1 MRLISNFLAIIGLL
15 VAFTVGVAPSSARAE
30 QRIALVLG
38 NAAYETGALKTPAN
52 DAGLI
57 AQTLEAAGFEVI
69 GARDL
74 DNDALRRAFRDFVDK
89 AAAVGPDG
97 VAVLYLGG
105 YGLQLEGEN
114 YFVPVDARIERAS
127 DIPVHAVR
135 LSDYTRSL
143 AALKLKASI
152 VVLDLARNHPFAP
165 NEPLA
170 GGLALVEP
178 EPGMLIAFNAAP
190 GTIAPAAEGAYG
202 PYAKALAEMMREG
215 GLPLNELFDHVRL
228 RVSDATQGAQVPW
241 HASNVVASFVF
252 FERTA
257 DAPPSVAA
265 NEVNPALRS
274 RQIRDLGAQ
283 EAYIAALERDALPD
297 YFEFLDSYATDPLA
311 NRVRAIVAARREA
324 LIWRRT
330 RWLDTPAAYWSY
342 LRLYSDGLHASD
354 CYRRLAFSHASLEA
368 SPDFS
373 PVDYDVPPPTPEET
387 IYIQHRVIFFGDP
400 AYDLPPP
407 PAIPAAFL
415 PPLSPEFVDLP
426 PPEPPQELFV
436 LPTPVYT
443 PLPAWVRPPD
453 YVQAPPANNV
463 IFANVHNKVVI
474 DRAAKTFTV
483 TERGGHT
490 RMLQAPRA
498 AFQNDEQRPL
508 GEHAGAP
515 RQLPAS
521 DAYVGPALPPSVA
534 QLAARTNDARLDRAQ
549 REQRP
554 LPLPGAREPRLP
566 GALGGSTAATRQL
579 PPPPAQP
586 QPKSSFW
593 TDRPQRQVD
602 EVARGSPQQ
611 RTQPLTGPGEP
622 LPKAV
627 PAPAVPRSATGT
639 TPPVPAPQGEPG
651 QGLRGGRPQP
661 PAPGTPPAAFPRP
674 APSARAGQTVPEAKP
689 QVPPAAA
696 LRPQGPTYPAQ
707 VPPKVVPPSAT
718 APTGLP
724 QQQLDRQRAQ
734 REQAAAAARQQQQA
748 AEAARQV
755 KIGLIPL

>member
-1 MRLISNFLAIIGLL
+1 
-15 VAFTVGVAPSSARAE
+15 
-30 QRIALVLG
+30 
-38 NAAYETGALKTPAN
+38 
-52 DAGLI
+52 
-57 AQTLEAAGFEVI
+57 
-69 GARDL
+69 
-74 DNDALRRAFRDFVDK
+74 
-89 AAAVGPDG
+89 
-97 VAVLYLGG
+97 
-105 YGLQLEGEN
+105 
-114 YFVPVDARIERAS
+114 
-127 DIPVHAVR
+127 
-135 LSDYTRSL
+135 
-143 AALKLKASI
+143 
-152 VVLDLARNHPFAP
+152 
-165 NEPLA
+165 
-170 GGLALVEP
+170 
-178 EPGMLIAFNAAP
+178 
-190 GTIAPAAEGAYG
+190 
-202 PYAKALAEMMREG
+202 G
-215 GLPLNELFDHVRL
+215 GLPLNELCDHVRL
-228 RVSDATQGAQVPW
+228 RVSYATQGAQVPW

-387 IYIQHRVIFFGDP
+387 IYIQHRVIFFGNP

-415 PPLSPEFVDLP
+415 PPLSPQFVALP
-426 PPEPPQELFV
+426 PPEPPQEPFV

-627 PAPAVPRSATGT
+627 PAPAVPRSATRT
-639 TPPVPAPQGEPG
+639 TPPVPARQGEPG
-651 QGLRGGRPQP
+651 QGLTGGRPQL
-661 PAPGTPPAAFPRP
+661 PAPGTPPAAFARV
-674 APSARAGQTVPEAKP
+674 APSAQAGQPVSQAKP
-689 QVPPAAA
+689 QRPPGAAF
-696 LRPQGPTYPAQ
+696 RPNPAQ
-707 VPPKVVPPSAT
+707 VLPKVVPPPAT
-718 APTGLP
+718 APAGLP
-724 QQQLDRQRAQ
+724 QQQLDGQRAQ
-734 REQAAAAARQQQQA
+734 QEQTAAAARQQQQA
-748 AEAARQV
+748 AEAARQAAAATTARQQQQQAAQQAAAA
-755 KIGLIPL
+755 